1 MWTPPGNANISDM
14 AEGDGLVQHEA
25 SAALR
30 AGSLERL
37 QLGFSRLVE
46 AESTSHGWDQRD
58 AMINMTPFVDCAR
71 RLGHDPAEA
80 LGSVAATG
88 AEWFRE
94 TFDAF
99 VRRSDV
105 TLAAF
110 GWSIVET
117 PEGPAYHFAWPTP

>member
-1 MWTPPGNANISDM
+1 VAQG
-14 AEGDGLVQHEA
+14 EGLVQREA

-37 QLGFSRLVE
+37 QRGFERLVE
-46 AESTSHGWDQRD
+46 AESTSRGWDPRD
-58 AMINMTPFVDCAR
+58 TMINMTPFIDCAR
-71 RLGHDPAEA
+71 RLGHDPAVVFGPAA
-80 LGSVAATG
+80 LTG

-94 TFDAF
+94 TFEAF
-99 VRRSDV
+99 VRRSDI

-117 PEGPAYHFAWPTP
+117 PEGPAYHFAWPDP

>member
-1 MWTPPGNANISDM
+1 MSAV
-14 AEGDGLVQHEA
+14 AQREGLVQREA

-30 AGSLERL
+30 DGSLERL
-37 QLGFSRLVE
+37 QQGFSRLVD

-58 AMINMTPFVDCAR
+58 TMINMTPFVDCAR
-71 RLGHDPAEA
+71 RLGHDPAMVLA
-80 LGSVAATG
+80 PAAANG

-94 TFDAF
+94 TFDGF

-117 PEGPAYHFAWPTP
+117 PDGPAYRFAWPDLK